1 MTLHLSVLALCMV
14 GGGIIAFIVGGFMT
28 MTFDI
33 SDWMP
38 SVGGLLAFLGAVS
51 AVMGLAV
58 QIVVW
63 GNIS

>member
-1 MTLHLSVLALCMV
+1 MTLHLSVLALCMI
-14 GGGIIAFIVGGFMT
+14 GGGLITFVVGGFMT

-33 SDWMP
+33 SSWMP
-38 SVGGLLAFLGAVS
+38 PVGGLLAVLGAIA
-51 AVMGLAV
+51 AVMGLAI

>member
-1 MTLHLSVLALCMV
+1 MIGGGLLALVV
-14 GGGIIAFIVGGFMT
+14 GGRMVM
-28 MTFDI
+28 MFDV

-38 SVGGLLAFLGAVS
+38 SAGGFLAACGAIS
-51 AVMGLAV
+51 AVMGLAI